1 MIEIGVNMAQAL
13 KYRGPACVAGM
24 AIIAVLFLSGCA
36 NPAEKR
42 AKFVETGKRFLDKKD
57 YPRATLQFRNAIQV
71 MPKDAEAHY
80 ELALAYLGMGATQQA
95 VGELNKAAQL
105 DPKHLPTQLKLAEL
119 MATSNNKQTV
129 EEARK
134 RVEGVLVTTPDD
146 AEALTTLA
154 LTNLRLGES
163 QNAEQDLIKA
173 LRAAPTNLRSSM
185 LLASVK
191 LSQKDMAGAEQ
202 VMKDAVAKDPKSKDA
217 AMALGQL
224 YRILRR
230 NPEAEAQ
237 FQRAIQIDP
246 KDGAPLIQL
255 GAIQM
260 ASGRKDLAEQTYR
273 KAAALP
279 GSQYRTTHAQ
289 FLLSQNRTDEAIV
302 ELKDLM
308 AKDAKDRET
317 RNLLVGVYVAKN
329 RLPEATKILSDV
341 LAKNPKDVDA
351 LFARARIR
359 VMAGQYADAQK
370 DLLTVLNYRADM
382 AQAHHLLAKVYQAQ
396 GSMGAYRQELEEAIR
411 RNPQYLNARLEMASV
426 LMNSNAAQ
434 AALDLM
440 DQTPAAQKSNVF
452 VMVQRNGA
460 LMGLGRWDDAAKGI
474 EAGLKISRSPDLLIQ
489 EAILKMQRKDP
500 AGARK
505 SVEEALTLA
514 PENVRALAVLVGTYR
529 AQGQAEAGLRRLQE
543 YAARYPKSAPVQ
555 QYLGVVSVAGGK
567 RAEAR
572 AAFEAAK
579 AANPNSAE
587 ADLSLAQLD
596 LMDKKPDDARKRLSA
611 VLAKNDASTPAHLML
626 AEIELQA
633 GNSAAAIAQYRKV
646 LETDSRN
653 LVALNGLGY
662 LLADEANQPDEALK
676 YAQQAKELAPNNAA
690 VDDTLGWVYY
700 CKGLYP
706 VAAGHLEAAVAKEP
720 NARRKYHLA
729 MAYFKSGDGPRGT
742 VQLNQALKM
751 DSTLPEAV
759 TAQRMAAETGSGA
772 AKH

>member
-13 KYRGPACVAGM
+13 KYRGLACVAGI
-24 AIIAVLFLSGCA
+24 AIIAVLLLSGCA

-71 MPKDAEAHY
+71 APKDAEAHY

-95 VGELNKAAQL
+95 VGELNKAAEL

-119 MATSNNKQTV
+119 MATSNSKQTV

-134 RVEGVLVTTPDD
+134 RVEGVLTTTPDD

-163 QNAEQDLIKA
+163 QNAEKDLIKA
-173 LRAAPTNLRSSM
+173 LREAPTSLKSSM

-191 LSQKDMAGAEQ
+191 LSQKDVAGAEQ

-217 AMALGQL
+217 AMALGRL

-230 NPEAEAQ
+230 NPEAEDQ
-237 FQRAIQIDP
+237 LQRAIQIDP
-246 KDGAPLIQL
+246 KDGAALIEL
-255 GAIQM
+255 GALQM

-273 KAAALP
+273 KSLRAARKPIPDNPCAVPAESRPDRRGDRGAEGPDGEGCQGP
-279 GSQYRTTHAQ
+279 GDPEPA
-289 FLLSQNRTDEAIV
+289 
-302 ELKDLM
+302 
-308 AKDAKDRET
+308 
-317 RNLLVGVYVAKN
+317 GG
-329 RLPEATKILSDV
+329 RLCRQEQIAGGHQDPLG
-341 LAKNPKDVDA
+341 
-351 LFARARIR
+351 R
-359 VMAGQYADAQK
+359 AGQEPEGRRRAVRAGPNPGDGGSVCGCAERP
-370 DLLTVLNYRADM
+370 DTVLNYRADM

-440 DQTPAAQKSNVF
+440 DQTPAAQKNNVF

-460 LMGLGRWDDAAKGI
+460 LMGLGRWDDAGKGI
-474 EAGLKISRSPDLLIQ
+474 EAGLKIGRSPDLLIQ

-529 AQGQAEAGLRRLQE
+529 AQGHAEVALSTLQE
-543 YAARYPKSAPVQ
+543 HAARYPKSAPVQ
-555 QYLGVVSVAGGK
+555 QYLGAVLVASGK

-596 LMDKKPDDARKRLSA
+596 LMDKKPEDARKRLSA
-611 VLAKNDASTPAHLML
+611 VLGKNDASTPAHLML

-646 LETDSRN
+646 LEKDSRN
-653 LVALNGLGY
+653 LMALNGLAY
-662 LLADEANQPDEALK
+662 LLADQANQPDEALK
-676 YAQQAKELAPNNAA
+676 YAQQAKELAPHDPA

-700 CKGLYP
+700 RKGLYP
-706 VAAGHLEAAVAKEP
+706 VAAGAARSRGSEGAK
-720 NARRKYHLA
+720 R
-729 MAYFKSGDGPRGT
+729 
-742 VQLNQALKM
+742 
-751 DSTLPEAV
+751 
-759 TAQRMAAETGSGA
+759 AAEIPPGHGLLQDG
-772 AKH
+772 

>member
-1 MIEIGVNMAQAL
+1 
-13 KYRGPACVAGM
+13 
-24 AIIAVLFLSGCA
+24 
-36 NPAEKR
+36 
-42 AKFVETGKRFLDKKD
+42 
-57 YPRATLQFRNAIQV
+57 
-71 MPKDAEAHY
+71 
-80 ELALAYLGMGATQQA
+80 
-95 VGELNKAAQL
+95 
-105 DPKHLPTQLKLAEL
+105 
-119 MATSNNKQTV
+119 
-129 EEARK
+129 
-134 RVEGVLVTTPDD
+134 
-146 AEALTTLA
+146 
-154 LTNLRLGES
+154 
-163 QNAEQDLIKA
+163 
-173 LRAAPTNLRSSM
+173 
-185 LLASVK
+185 
-191 LSQKDMAGAEQ
+191 
-202 VMKDAVAKDPKSKDA
+202 
-217 AMALGQL
+217 
-224 YRILRR
+224 
-230 NPEAEAQ
+230 
-237 FQRAIQIDP
+237 
-246 KDGAPLIQL
+246 
-255 GAIQM
+255 
-260 ASGRKDLAEQTYR
+260 
-273 KAAALP
+273 
-279 GSQYRTTHAQ
+279 
-289 FLLSQNRTDEAIV
+289 
-302 ELKDLM
+302 
-308 AKDAKDRET
+308 
-317 RNLLVGVYVAKN
+317 
-329 RLPEATKILSDV
+329 
-341 LAKNPKDVDA
+341 
-351 LFARARIR
+351 
-359 VMAGQYADAQK
+359 
-370 DLLTVLNYRADM
+370 
-382 AQAHHLLAKVYQAQ
+382 
-396 GSMGAYRQELEEAIR
+396 
-411 RNPQYLNARLEMASV
+411 
-426 LMNSNAAQ
+426 
-434 AALDLM
+434 
-440 DQTPAAQKSNVF
+440 
-452 VMVQRNGA
+452 MVQRNGA

-579 AANPNSAE
+579 AANPNSAD
-587 ADLSLAQLD
+587 ADLSLARLD
-596 LMDKKPDDARKRLSA
+596 LMEKKPEDARKRLSA

-626 AEIELQA
+626 AEIEFQA

-646 LETDSRN
+646 LEKDSRN
-653 LVALNGLGY
+653 LAALNGLAY
-662 LLADEANQPDEALK
+662 LLADQAHQPDEALQ

>member
-1 MIEIGVNMAQAL
+1 MAQAL
-13 KYRGPACVAGM
+13 KYRRLACAAGI

-42 AKFVETGKRFLDKKD
+42 ARFVETGKRFLDKKD
-57 YPRATLQFRNAIQV
+57 YARATLQFRNAIQV
-71 MPKDAEAHY
+71 APKDAEAHY

-95 VGELNKAAQL
+95 VGELNKAAAL

-119 MATSNNKQTV
+119 MAASDSKETV

-134 RVEGVLVTTPDD
+134 RVEGVLATTPDD

-173 LRAAPTNLRSSM
+173 LQEAPASLKSSM
-185 LLASVK
+185 LLASIK
-191 LSQKDMAGAEQ
+191 LYQKDMAGAEQ

-217 AMALGQL
+217 AMALGRL

-246 KDGAPLIQL
+246 KDGAPLIEL
-255 GAIQM
+255 GATQM
-260 ASGRKDLAEQTYR
+260 ASGRKDLAEQVYR

-289 FLLSQNRTDEAIV
+289 FLLSEGRTDEAIA
-302 ELKDLM
+302 ELKNLM
-308 AKDAKDRET
+308 AKDAKDRES
-317 RNLLVGVYVAKN
+317 RNLLVGVYVATN

-341 LAKNPKDVDA
+341 LAKNSKDVDA

-370 DLLTVLNYRADM
+370 DLLTVLNYRSDL
-382 AQAHHLLAKVYQAQ
+382 AQAHHLLARVYLAQ

-411 RNPQYLNARLEMASV
+411 RDPEYLNARLEMASV

-434 AALDLM
+434 AALNLM
-440 DQTPAAQKSNVF
+440 DQTPAAQKNNVLAI
-452 VMVQRNGA
+452 VQRNGA
-460 LMGLGRWDDAAKGI
+460 LMGLGRWDEAGKGI
-474 EAGLKISRSPDLLIQ
+474 EEGLKISRSPDLLIQ
-489 EAILKMQRKDP
+489 EASLKMQRKDP

-529 AQGQAEAGLRRLQE
+529 AQGQAEAGLRGIQE
-543 YAARYPKSAPVQ
+543 HAARYPKSASVQ
-555 QYLGVVSVAGGK
+555 LYLGAVFMAGGR

-579 AANPNSAE
+579 AADPNSAE
-587 ADLSLAQLD
+587 ADLSLARLD
-596 LMDKKPDDARKRLSA
+596 LIEKQPEDARKRLTA
-611 VLAKNDASTPAHLML
+611 ILGRNGASTPAHQML
-626 AEIELQA
+626 AEIEFQA
-633 GNSAAAIAQYRKV
+633 GNSTAAIAQFRKV
-646 LETDSRN
+646 LEKDPRN
-653 LVALNGLGY
+653 IIALNGLAY
-662 LLADEANQPDEALK
+662 QLADQANQPDEALK
-676 YAQQAKELAPNNAA
+676 YAQQAKEMAPQDPA
-690 VDDTLGWVYY
+690 VEDTIGWVYY

-706 VAAGHLEAAVAKEP
+706 VAAEHLQAAVAKQP

-729 MAYFKSGDGPRGT
+729 MAYFKSGDRPRGT
-742 VQLNQALKM
+742 AQLNQALKM
-751 DSTLPEAV
+751 DSTLPEAA
-759 TAQRMAAETGSGA
+759 TAQRMAAESGGGA

>member
-1 MIEIGVNMAQAL
+1 MTEIGVNMARAL

-579 AANPNSAE
+579 AANPNSAD
-587 ADLSLAQLD
+587 ADLSLARLD
-596 LMDKKPDDARKRLSA
+596 LMEKKPEDARKRLSA

-626 AEIELQA
+626 AEIEFQA

-646 LETDSRN
+646 LEKDSRN
-653 LVALNGLGY
+653 LMALNTLSY
-662 LLADEANQPDEALK
+662 LLADQANQPDEALQ
-676 YAQQAKELAPNNAA
+676 YAQQAKELAPHDPA

-700 CKGLYP
+700 RKGLYP
-706 VAAGHLEAAVAKEP
+706 LAAERLEAAVAKEP

-729 MAYFKSGDGPRGT
+729 MAYFKTGDRPRAT
-742 VQLNQALKM
+742 AQLNQALKM
-751 DSTLPEAV
+751 DSTLPEAA
-759 TAQRMAAETGSGA
+759 TALRILTETNP
-772 AKH
+772 

>member
-1 MIEIGVNMAQAL
+1 MAQAL
-13 KYRGPACVAGM
+13 KYLRLACVAGI

-42 AKFVETGKRFLDKKD
+42 ARFVETGKRFLDKKD
-57 YPRATLQFRNAIQV
+57 YARATLQFRNAIQV

-80 ELALAYLGMGATQQA
+80 ELALAYLGLDATQQA
-95 VGELNKAAQL
+95 VGELNKAAAL

-119 MATSNNKQTV
+119 MAASDSKETV

-134 RVEGVLVTTPDD
+134 RVEGVLATTPDD

-173 LRAAPTNLRSSM
+173 LQEAPTSLKSSM
-185 LLASVK
+185 LLASIK
-191 LSQKDMAGAEQ
+191 LYQKDMAGAEQ

-224 YRILRR
+224 YRILHRD
-230 NPEAEAQ
+230 PEAEAQ

-246 KDGAPLIQL
+246 KDGAPLIEL

-279 GSQYRTTHAQ
+279 GSQYRSTHAQ
-289 FLLSQNRTDEAIV
+289 FLLSEARTDEAIA
-302 ELKDLM
+302 ELKDLT

-396 GSMGAYRQELEEAIR
+396 GSMGTYRQELEEAIR

-440 DQTPAAQKSNVF
+440 DQTPAAQKNNVL
-452 VMVQRNGA
+452 VIVQRNGA
-460 LMGLGRWDDAAKGI
+460 LMGLGRWDDGGKGI
-474 EAGLKISRSPDLLIQ
+474 EEGLKISRSPDLLIQ
-489 EAILKMQRKDP
+489 EAILKMRRKDL

-543 YAARYPKSAPVQ
+543 YAARYPKSASVQ
-555 QYLGVVSVAGGK
+555 QYLGVVSMAGGK

-596 LMDKKPDDARKRLSA
+596 LMDKKPEDARKRLSA
-611 VLAKNDASTPAHLML
+611 VLGRNDASTPAHLWL
-626 AEIELQA
+626 AETELQA
-633 GNSAAAIAQYRKV
+633 GNSAAAIAQYRKL
-646 LETDSRN
+646 LEEDSRN
-653 LVALNGLGY
+653 LSALNGLAY
-662 LLADEANQPDEALK
+662 LLADQANQPDEALK

-690 VDDTLGWVYY
+690 IDDTLGWVYY

-706 VAAGHLEAAVAKEP
+706 VAAGHLEAAVAKDP

-729 MAYFKSGDGPRGT
+729 MAYFKSGDGARGT
-742 VQLNQALKM
+742 AQLNQALKM
-751 DSTLPEAV
+751 DSTLPEAA
-759 TAQRMAAETGSGA
+759 TAQRMAAEARGGA
-772 AKH
+772 AKR

>member
-1 MIEIGVNMAQAL
+1 MAQVL
-13 KYRGPACVAGM
+13 KYRGPACVAGI

-42 AKFVETGKRFLDKKD
+42 AKFVETGKRFLAKKD
-57 YPRATLQFRNAIQV
+57 YARATLQFRNAIQV
-71 MPKDAEAHY
+71 APKDAEAHY
-80 ELALAYLGMGATQQA
+80 ELALAYLGLGGTQQA
-95 VGELNKAAQL
+95 VGELNKAAEL

-119 MATSNNKQTV
+119 MATSNSKQAV

-154 LTNLRLGES
+154 LTKLRLGEP

-173 LRAAPTNLRSSM
+173 LRAAPTSLRSSM

-217 AMALGQL
+217 AMALGRL

-237 FQRAIQIDP
+237 LQRAIQIDP
-246 KDGAPLIQL
+246 KDGAPLIEL

-279 GSQYRTTHAQ
+279 GSEYRTTHAQ
-289 FLLSQNRTDEAIV
+289 FLLSQNRTEEAIA
-302 ELKDLM
+302 ELKNLT

-317 RNLLVGVYVAKN
+317 RNLLVGVYVATN

-341 LAKNPKDVDA
+341 LAKNAKDVDA

-370 DLLTVLNYRADM
+370 DLLTVLNYRADL
-382 AQAHHLLAKVYQAQ
+382 AQAHHLLARVYRSQ

-426 LMNSNAAQ
+426 LIISNAAQ

-440 DQTPAAQKSNVF
+440 DQTPAAQKNNVL
-452 VMVQRNGA
+452 VMVQRNAA
-460 LMGLGRWDDAAKGI
+460 LMGLGRWDDAGKGI

-514 PENVRALAVLVGTYR
+514 PENVRALAVLAGTYR
-529 AQGQAEAGLRRLQE
+529 AQGQAEAAFRSLQE
-543 YAARYPKSAPVQ
+543 HAARYPKSAPVQ
-555 QYLGVVSVAGGK
+555 QYLGVLSVASGK

-596 LMDKKPDDARKRLSA
+596 LMENKTGEARKSLSA
-611 VLAKNDASTPAHLML
+611 LLAKDSGNNAARMLM
-626 AEIELQA
+626 A
-633 GNSAAAIAQYRKV
+633 GLEVGSGNPGAAIEQYRKV
-646 LETDSRN
+646 VEKDAHNTK
-653 LVALNGLGY
+653 ALNDLAY
-662 LLADEANQPDEALK
+662 LLADSAKQPDEALK
-676 YAQQAKELAPNNAA
+676 YAQQAKELAPNDAA

-700 CKGLYP
+700 CKGLYSMAVQP
-706 VAAGHLEAAVAKEP
+706 LETATAVGKPPSAL
-720 NARRKYHLA
+720 RKYHLA
-729 MAYFKSGDGPRGT
+729 MTYLKIGDRRRGAD
-742 VQLNQALKM
+742 VLNQALKM

-759 TAQRMAAETGSGA
+759 TAQRMLAEPAKAAVNR
-772 AKH
+772 